1 MLTFSENT
9 NTSDVTPPSGVAEVL
24 KNLLMNIVSNPVDAL
39 VNANYIGIL
48 AWAII
53 FGIALKAA
61 SETTKTV
68 IENIPM
74 QLPQQSDGSSVLL
87 HSVSWA

>member
-1 MLTFSENT
+1 
-9 NTSDVTPPSGVAEVL
+9 
-24 KNLLMNIVSNPVDAL
+24 MNIVSNPVDAL

-61 SETTKTV
+61 SETTRLSSKTF
-68 IENIPM
+68 PM
-74 QLPQQSDGSSVLL
+74 QPPQP
-87 HSVSWA
+87 